1 MIQETTMYT
10 VVCDGCGKDSTA
22 DSEYSAWGC
31 KMYAADVAM
40 EANFINEGDEHYCPD
55 CYSYDDE
62 DNLVI
67 KKNQGGEDETK

>member
-1 MIQETTMYT
+1 MIQELTMYT
-10 VVCDGCGKDSTA
+10 VVCDGCGKDSNA